1 MTKYN
6 DCTWKDLPED
16 AKKAAKVL
24 GYKKKTW
31 DEDLEVAVDDKEWDE
46 LTDEQQ
52 EAAKV
57 LGYTE
62 ESWNADDSDSEGCCG
77 CF

>member
-1 MTKYN
+1 MIKI
-6 DCTWKDLPED
+6 
-16 AKKAAKVL
+16 
-24 GYKKKTW
+24 G
-31 DEDLEVAVDDKEWDE
+31 KEIRNQTSLNLIHAQSYYRNRRDE
-46 LTDEQQ
+46 LTDEEQ

-57 LGYTE
+57 LGYAE